1 MTDKMKNVWKHI
13 INITFA
19 AVLVCVLTAA
29 FCLGVSSRKGIRCK
43 GVTITVTDSA
53 TNQFITPKEIR
64 KFLDEEYTGYI
75 GEPID
80 SIDLTRIEK
89 ILDSKSAILKS
100 QAFTTKDS
108 LLNIIV
114 TQRKPVVRFQKGKGG
129 FYADAEGHLFPLQNT
144 YASHVLIVDGRIPLK
159 LEYGYTGKL
168 ENDYEKKWLKDMV
181 TMVNHIEASRT
192 WKDKIV
198 QITVGEGGELMLIPR
213 EGKEK
218 FLFGQPDDLKGKFE
232 RMETYYKSVRKD
244 KGEDYYSF
252 VDVRF
257 EGQLVCR

>member
-13 INITFA
+13 INVTFA

-114 TQRKPVVRFQKGKGG
+114 TQRKPVVRFQKGQGG

-168 ENDYEKKWLKDMV
+168 EMAQG
-181 TMVNHIEASRT
+181 HGHH
-192 WKDKIV
+192 
-198 QITVGEGGELMLIPR
+198 GEPYR
-213 EGKEK
+213 SK
-218 FLFGQPDDLKGKFE
+218 QDL
-232 RMETYYKSVRKD
+232 
-244 KGEDYYSF
+244 
-252 VDVRF
+252 
-257 EGQLVCR
+257 EGQDRTDYGRRRRRSDADSARGQGKVPVRTAG

>member
-1 MTDKMKNVWKHI
+1 MKNIWKHI
-13 INITFA
+13 INIAFA
-19 AVLVCVLTAA
+19 ILLVCVLTAA
-29 FCLGVSSRKGIRCK
+29 FLLGSSSRKDIRCK

-53 TNQFITPKEIR
+53 TNQFITPQEIR
-64 KFLDEEYTGYI
+64 KFLEEEYTDGYI

-80 SIDLTRIEK
+80 SINLTRIEE

-114 TQRKPVVRFQKGKGG
+114 TQRKPVVRFQKSYGG
-129 FYADAEGHLFPLQNT
+129 FYADKDGHLFPLQST
-144 YASHVLIVDGRIPLK
+144 YASHVIIVDGHIPLK

-168 ENDYEKKWLKDMV
+168 ENDEEKKWLNDMV
-181 TMVNHIEASRT
+181 AMVNHIEESRT

-198 QITVGEGGELMLIPR
+198 QMTVGEDGELTLVPR
-213 EGKEK
+213 EGNEK

-232 RMETYYKSVRKD
+232 RMEIYYKSVRRD
-244 KGEDYYSF
+244 KGEDYYSL
-252 VDVRF
+252 VDVRY